1 MNFMPHLPKDD
12 SLADP
17 PLARGLVASPPSPLT
32 LPKASLPRSQGNLPH
47 KGQKQQEEEGDDRQG
62 GHQRAEDLIHLDHF
76 GKRGSVGYQDGQAGG
91 AP

>member
-1 MNFMPHLPKDD
+1 MMILWQIHRWHEVRWQPQP
-12 SLADP
+12 
-17 PLARGLVASPPSPLT
+17 PLT
-32 LPKASLPRSQGNLPH
+32 LSWGNPPRSQGNLPH
-47 KGQKQQEEEGDDRQG
+47 KGQQPQEEEGDDRQG